1 MIKPVIIWDW
11 NGTLL
16 DDVDICVK
24 AMNKLLEAR
33 RLSVMSKVKY
43 RDIFRF
49 PVQEYYHELGFNFEK
64 EDFAIP
70 ALEFMRHY
78 QDLLP
83 EAVLFGGVLETLEKL
98 KAAGYRQF
106 VLSAMEQ
113 NLLNQLLKKHRIS
126 TYFEYI
132 QGIEDHF
139 ASGKMMAAQKLIAL
153 IGQYDIKPLLVGDTL
168 HDAEVGE
175 AAGFKTVLFSG
186 GHFSENRLKQAKL
199 PLFEN
204 HKDLQKFLLKKS
216 QDSNDATKSHR

>member
-33 RLSVMSKVKY
+33 QLSAMSKEKY

-49 PVQEYYHELGFNFEK
+49 PVQEYYHELGFNFDQ

-70 ALEFMRHY
+70 ALEFMEQY

-83 EAVLFGGVLETLEKL
+83 EALLFGGVLETLEKL

-113 NLLNQLLKKHRIS
+113 NLLNQLLEHHKIS
-126 TYFEYI
+126 SYFEHI
-132 QGIEDHF
+132 QGIDDHF
-139 ASGKMMAAQKLIAL
+139 ASGKMIAAQKLITL
-153 IGQYDIKPLLVGDTL
+153 IGQYDTKPLLVGDTL

-186 GHFSENRLKQAKL
+186 GHFSAERLKTSGL
-199 PLFEN
+199 SFFDN
-204 HKDLQKFLLKKS
+204 HSDLQGFLLK
-216 QDSNDATKSHR
+216 NR